1 MNISA
6 VGLIILMN
14 IKPTIEFPDFEK
26 LDLRVG
32 KVLAASEPEWSNKLI
47 KMRVDF
53 GSEIGERTILA
64 GLRKFVNFADLVGNK
79 YVFIVNLA
87 ARKLGEG
94 VSQGMMLAAGG
105 DAIHLPLRVDDS
117 ISEGSQI
124 R

>member
-32 KVLAASEPEWSNKLI
+32 KVMAASEPEWSNKLI

-64 GLRKFVNFADLVGNK
+64 GLRKFVDFADLVGNK

-87 ARKLGEG
+87 ARKLGED
-94 VSQGMMLAAGG
+94 VSQGQGMMLVASDGATHCPLNVAAG
-105 DAIHLPLRVDDS
+105 AS
-117 ISEGSQI
+117 I